1 MKFNTITIAFVLAL
15 GATLTSCSD
24 ILDKKPL
31 TEISGDAIWTDPSLV
46 KSFVN
51 SRYNQ
56 VGHGWTEAMLSSC
69 CDETSSPWDR
79 GCNTVNFATIS
90 PTDLGRL
97 NGGWYGWDN
106 RSWTTKWTNISNCN
120 IFFENVDKVSFAN
133 ATEKEQL
140 KGQVRFLRVFEFN
153 DLVKRWGGLPIITR
167 SFTIN
172 DIGIIRDYK
181 RNSYKECVDFM
192 VSQLDSAANELP
204 TTWSGDDYGRATSVA
219 AKALKAKILLY
230 AASPLMND
238 NVKMPE
244 IGYTSPDPDRWKKA
258 ADAATD
264 ALDAALAAGYKLYQK
279 DSDPSK
285 NYQEIFLDNTSA
297 NTEVLF
303 ARMGTSSANG
313 DNLSAIEQ
321 YYGPNGYG
329 GWGGSSPLEDFV
341 EDYEVVKDGV
351 AKKFDWKDF
360 PNGTNPYEN
369 RDPRFYATVL
379 YDGAKWSSRN
389 LETYFDVDANGT
401 IKGGG
406 KDTRYGNDAW
416 NASPTGYNLK
426 KFLFEDY
433 QYNSWNFKAHNWIWL
448 RLADVYLMKAEA
460 LYHTGDEDG
469 AREALNAVRH
479 RAEMPDVTATGEAL
493 LDAIKHERRIELA
506 FEEDRFYDVRRW
518 KDAPQTLGRT
528 VHAITIKK
536 NEYPDGH
543 KTYAKDALRTSE
555 GGDRKWDD
563 KMYWLPIMKSEM
575 DKNSN
580 LVQNP
585 GY

>member
-1 MKFNTITIAFVLAL
+1 MKLNKIAIASVLVL
-15 GATLTSCSD
+15 GATFSSCSD

-172 DIGIIRDYK
+172 DVGIIRDYK
-181 RNSYKECVDFM
+181 RNTYKECVDFM

-204 TTWSGDDYGRATSVA
+204 ATWSGDDYGRATSVA

-244 IGYTSPDPDRWKKA
+244 IGYTNPDPDRWKKA

-279 DSDPSK
+279 DADPSK

-303 ARMGTSSANG
+303 ARMGTSSAEG

-360 PNGTNPYEN
+360 PEGTNPYEN

-379 YDGAKWSSRN
+379 YDGAKWASRN

-401 IKGGG
+401 IQGGG

-416 NASPTGYNLK
+416 NSSPTGYNLK

-479 RAEMPDVTATGEAL
+479 RAGMPDVTATGEAL

-536 NEYPDGH
+536 YPDGH

-563 KMYWLPIMKSEM
+563 KMYWLPIMKSEI

>member
-1 MKFNTITIAFVLAL
+1 M
-15 GATLTSCSD
+15 TLCVGMTSCSD

-31 TEISGDAIWTDPSLV
+31 TEISGDDLWSDPALV
-46 KSFVN
+46 KAFVN

-79 GCNTVNFATIS
+79 GCNTVVFSNVS

-97 NGGWYGWDN
+97 NGGWWGWDN
-106 RSWTTKWTNISNCN
+106 RSWSTKWSNISNCN
-120 IFFENVDKVSFAN
+120 IFFEHVNDVDFASD
-133 ATEKEQL
+133 TEKEQL
-140 KGQVRFLRVFEFN
+140 MGQVRFLRAFEFN

-172 DIGIIRDYK
+172 DLGIIRDYK
-181 RNSYKECVDFM
+181 RNTYKECVDFM
-192 VSQLDSAANELP
+192 VAQLDSAANELP
-204 TTWSGDDYGRATSVA
+204 ASWSGDDYGRATSVA

-238 NVKMPE
+238 NVSMAE
-244 IGYTSPDPDRWKKA
+244 IGYTTPETNRWQKA
-258 ADAATD
+258 ATAATE
-264 ALDAALAAGYKLYQK
+264 ALDAALAAGYKLYDQI
-279 DSDPSK
+279 SDPSE
-285 NYQEIFLDNTSA
+285 NYQQIFLDNTSA

-303 ARMGTSSANG
+303 ARMGTTSADG
-313 DNLSAIEQ
+313 DNLGSMEQ
-321 YYGPNGYG
+321 WYNPNGYG

-351 AKKFDWKDF
+351 AKAFNWDDF
-360 PNGTNPYEN
+360 QDDANPYEN

-379 YDGAKWSSRN
+379 YDGAEWAGRQV
-389 LETYFDVDANGT
+389 ETYFDVDASGT
-401 IKGGG
+401 ITGGG

-416 NASPTGYNLK
+416 NASPTGYNIK

-433 QYNSWNFKAHNWIWL
+433 AANSWNFKAHNWIWL

-469 AREALNAVRH
+469 SREALNAVRK
-479 RAEMPDVTATGEAL
+479 RAGMPDVTATGEEL
-493 LDAIKHERRIELA
+493 LNAIKHERRIELA

-518 KDAPQTLGRT
+518 KDAPDALGHT
-528 VHAITIKK
+528 AHAISVKK
-536 NEYPDGH
+536 YPDGH
-543 KTYAKDALRTSE
+543 KTYSTEKVRSDWD
-555 GGDRKWDD
+555 GDRTWND
-563 KMYWLPIMKSEM
+563 KMYWLPILKTEI

>member
-1 MKFNTITIAFVLAL
+1 MKINILTIAL
-15 GATLTSCSD
+15 GMTLGMTFTSCSD
-24 ILDKKPL
+24 VLDKKSL
-31 TEISGDAIWTDPSLV
+31 TEISGDALWSDPALV

-79 GCNTVNFATIS
+79 GCNTIDFSAVSA
-90 PTDLGRL
+90 TDLGRL
-97 NGGWYGWDN
+97 NGGWWGWDN
-106 RSWTTKWTNISNCN
+106 RSWSTKWTNISNCN
-120 IFFENVDKVSFAN
+120 IFFEHVNDVDFASDE
-133 ATEKEQL
+133 EKEQL
-140 KGQVRFLRVFEFN
+140 IGQVRFLRVFEFN

-172 DIGIIRDYK
+172 DLGIIRDYK

-204 TTWSGDDYGRATSVA
+204 ATWSGDNYGRATSVA

-238 NVKMPE
+238 NVTMPE
-244 IGYTSPDPDRWKKA
+244 IGYTSPDPNRWQKA
-258 ADAATD
+258 ATAATE
-264 ALDAALAAGYKLYQK
+264 ALDAALAAGYKLYEPTA
-279 DSDPSK
+279 DPET
-285 NYQEIFLDNTSA
+285 NYQQIFLDNTSA
-297 NTEVLF
+297 NTETIF
-303 ARMGTSSANG
+303 ARMGTTSADG
-313 DNLSAIEQ
+313 DNLGSMEQ
-321 YYGPNGYG
+321 WYTPNGYG

-351 AKKFDWKDF
+351 AKPFSWDDLKA
-360 PNGTNPYEN
+360 GESPYEN

-379 YDGAKWSSRN
+379 YDGSKWGSRN
-389 LETYFDVDANGT
+389 VETHFDVDANGNIT
-401 IKGGG
+401 GGG

-416 NASPTGYNLK
+416 NTSPTGYNLK

-433 QYNSWNFKAHNWIWL
+433 APNSWNFKAHNWIWL
-448 RLADVYLMKAEA
+448 RMGDLYLIKAEA

-479 RAEMPDVTATGEAL
+479 RAGMPDVTATGDDL
-493 LDAIKHERRIELA
+493 LKAIKHERRIELA
-506 FEEDRFYDVRRW
+506 FEEDRYYDVRRW
-518 KDAPQTLGRT
+518 KDAPEALGHT
-528 VHAITIKK
+528 VHAISIKK
-536 NEYPDGH
+536 YPDGH
-543 KTYAKDALRTSE
+543 MTYSTEKVRSDWD
-555 GGDRKWDD
+555 GDRKWNN
-563 KMYWLPIMKSEM
+563 KMYWLPILKTEM